1 MIVGLIAISIVAYL
15 VGCIPTAWIA
25 MKVRTG
31 ADIRTEGSGNV
42 GARNVYDVTG
52 STSLA
57 AIVACVDAL
66 KGAVV
71 MAAVMWHH
79 PDSLYAA
86 AAAAIAV
93 IVGHNW
99 NVFLKGKG
107 GRGLATALGV
117 FAVLNPAFIIVWGV
131 VYLTGYYV
139 IRRNIHIATI
149 VACIGA
155 ATLAWSTPDPVL
167 TATTRMAGADAT
179 TMRVLIAA
187 VCFALFVRQ
196 IEPVRE
202 FLRTSG
208 FSDDEE

>member
-1 MIVGLIAISIVAYL
+1 MIVGLIAIGVVAYL
-15 VGCIPTAWIA
+15 IGCIPTAWIA
-25 MKVRTG
+25 MKLRNG
-31 ADIRTEGSGNV
+31 ADIRSEGSGNV

-57 AIVACVDAL
+57 VVVAVIDAV
-66 KGAVV
+66 KGAAV
-71 MAAVMWHH
+71 MAAVMWFH
-79 PDSLYAA
+79 PESFYAA
-86 AAAAIAV
+86 AVAAVAV
-93 IVGHNW
+93 ISGHNW
-99 NVFLKGKG
+99 NVFLRGKG

-117 FAVLNPAFIIVWGV
+117 FAVLNPAFIIIWGAA
-131 VYLTGYYV
+131 YLTGYFV

-155 ATLAWSTPDPVL
+155 ATLAWSTPDKAM
-167 TATTRMAGADAT
+167 TATTRIAVVDPT
-179 TMRVLIAA
+179 SMRVLIAA
-187 VCFALFVRQ
+187 VCFVLFVRQ

>member
-1 MIVGLIAISIVAYL
+1 MIVGLIAISVVAYL

-25 MKVRTG
+25 MKVRNG

-52 STSLA
+52 STALA
-57 AIVACVDAL
+57 VIVALIDAL
-66 KGAVV
+66 KGAAV
-71 MAAVMWHH
+71 MFAVMWHH

-86 AAAAIAV
+86 AVAAIAV
-93 IVGHNW
+93 IAGHNW

-117 FAVLNPAFIIVWGV
+117 FAALNPAFIIIWGV
-131 VYLTGYYV
+131 AYLTGYYV

-155 ATLAWSTPDPVL
+155 ATLAWSTPDPVM
-167 TATTRMAGADAT
+167 TATTRVGGADAT
-179 TMRVLIAA
+179 AMRVVIAV
-187 VCFALFVRQ
+187 VCFVLFVRQ